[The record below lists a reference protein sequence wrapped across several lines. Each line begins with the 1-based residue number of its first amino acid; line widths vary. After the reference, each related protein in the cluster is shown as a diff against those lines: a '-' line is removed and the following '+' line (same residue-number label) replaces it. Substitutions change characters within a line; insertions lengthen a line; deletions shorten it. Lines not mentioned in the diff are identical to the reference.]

1 MILFMPI
8 LCLCL
13 VRRQG
18 REQPEVRKAGQSD
31 GVDFPVSMP
40 AKSNLKSVVRI
51 NSDIYSLPGP
61 VGKLKSSQR
70 SRRRRK

>member
-31 GVDFPVSMP
+31 DVDFPISMP

-51 NSDIYSLPGP
+51 NSDIHIYTHYLD
-61 VGKLKSSQR
+61 L
-70 SRRRRK
+70 